1 MKKSFIFSLVI
12 FLILINQLDAQKG
25 GLLKKVGNSMANEL
39 LGRKEKAEPE
49 PEPASACAQADV
61 IMDMGGKYKLN
72 YKEVNISVTS
82 DGRVLIQDNV
92 TGKFYVIQGTVT
104 TGPFSKD
111 DPRVAEFEAVN
122 DGDKTIEGFI
132 LKNKPYISKSGEKLL
147 ITFGGK
153 TYGPY
158 AQINAFTLTKTKE
171 KFAAIV
177 VENVLT
183 TEAEGKQMEKAMDN
197 AKTDQE
203 KMDLAMQYAQQM
215 QQKMLSAGGISNSQ
229 PKLITNIPGATFDP
243 LTSLGGILNGK
254 VKYDDILL
262 VAYNKIIDL
271 QGKTVLTLNP
281 EVIGGGQLFINTD
294 NTKYAVF
301 DYGKLTFSDKTALP
315 DLFDPYLTKV
325 DGKIYLA
332 YMYYSPKKN
341 SIMQCKV
348 LF

>member
-12 FLILINQLDAQKG
+12 CLILINQLEAQKG
-25 GLLKKVGNSMANEL
+25 TLLKKVGNSMANEL
-39 LGRKEKAEPE
+39 LGRKEKPAPE
-49 PEPASACAQADV
+49 PEPASACAQPDV
-61 IMDMGGKYKLN
+61 IMDLGGKYKLN
-72 YKEVNISVTS
+72 YKEVNISVTN
-82 DGRVLIQDNV
+82 DGRVLVQDRE
-92 TGKFYVIQGTVT
+92 TGKYYVIQGTVT

-111 DPRVAEFEAVN
+111 DPTVAEFESVN

-132 LKNKPYISKSGEKLL
+132 FRNKPYISKSGDKLL

-158 AQINAFTLTKTKE
+158 ALINSFVVSKTKE
-171 KFAAIV
+171 KFAAFV
-177 VENVLT
+177 VESILT
-183 TEAEGKQMEKAMDN
+183 TEADGKKMEKAMEN

-215 QQKMLSAGGISNSQ
+215 QEKLVNAGGISNTQ
-229 PKLITNIPGATFDP
+229 PKLVTNIPGVTLDP
-243 LTSLGGILNGK
+243 LTAIGGTLNGK

-262 VAYNKIIDL
+262 VAYNKVIDL
-271 QGKTVLTLNP
+271 QGKTVLTLKP
-281 EVIGGGQLFINTD
+281 EVVGGGQLFISTD

-301 DYGKLTFSDKTALP
+301 DYVKLTFSDKTALP
-315 DLFDPYLTKV
+315 DLFNPYLTKV

>member
-25 GLLKKVGNSMANEL
+25 GLLKKAGNSMANEL

-49 PEPASACAQADV
+49 PEPASACVQPD
-61 IMDMGGKYKLN
+61 L
-72 YKEVNISVTS
+72 
-82 DGRVLIQDNV
+82 
-92 TGKFYVIQGTVT
+92 
-104 TGPFSKD
+104 
-111 DPRVAEFEAVN
+111 PRVAEFEAVN

-215 QQKMLSAGGISNSQ
+215 QQK
-229 PKLITNIPGATFDP
+229 
-243 LTSLGGILNGK
+243 
-254 VKYDDILL
+254 
-262 VAYNKIIDL
+262 
-271 QGKTVLTLNP
+271 
-281 EVIGGGQLFINTD
+281 
-294 NTKYAVF
+294 
-301 DYGKLTFSDKTALP
+301 
-315 DLFDPYLTKV
+315 
-325 DGKIYLA
+325 
-332 YMYYSPKKN
+332 
-341 SIMQCKV
+341 
-348 LF
+348 